1 MDKIKY
7 FFTLVFVASVFLLL
21 FAVVPC
27 DFVFADGEKNFF
39 AVEPTKKT
47 DVTRSVIQPWDV
59 TVVLK
64 HKDKKFIYRL
74 SDNITDFTP
83 EQIESRL
90 IFRSPTV
97 KGEWVADMADKGI
110 DAEQSICFILPRFK
124 DFIEN
129 VCSSLD
135 YEPID
140 ATIIFK

>member
-74 SDNITDFTP
+74 SHRIAKF
-83 EQIESRL
+83 
-90 IFRSPTV
+90 
-97 KGEWVADMADKGI
+97 
-110 DAEQSICFILPRFK
+110 FILT
-124 DFIEN
+124 N
-129 VCSSLD
+129 NQV
-135 YEPID
+135 
-140 ATIIFK
+140 